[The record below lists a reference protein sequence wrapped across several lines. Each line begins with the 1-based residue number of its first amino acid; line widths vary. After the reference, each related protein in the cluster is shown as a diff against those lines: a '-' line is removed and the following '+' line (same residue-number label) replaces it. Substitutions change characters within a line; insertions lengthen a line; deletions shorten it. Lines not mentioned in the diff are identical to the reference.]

1 MFKAKNAMIILKKIL
16 GIIILL
22 FTILFS
28 SALFYAFPILIER
41 SKKKFEDGLVGAP
54 GYAIMTFICFLFS
67 IFVIY
72 FFIKISLRLI
82 KKSKINDSIIDEIGL
97 EK

>member
-1 MFKAKNAMIILKKIL
+1 MMILKKIL
-16 GIIILL
+16 GIIIIL

-28 SALFYAFPILIER
+28 SALAYVFPILIEN

-54 GYAIMTFICFLFS
+54 GYAIGIFICFLFS
-67 IFVIY
+67 VVIIY

-82 KKSKINDSIIDEIGL
+82 KKKKVNHAIIDQIGL
-97 EK
+97 EEKENHM